1 MRMHTAN
8 MQRLD
13 EKGFMLKK
21 TL

>member
-8 MQRLD
+8 TQRLD

>member
-1 MRMHTAN
+1 MRMHTEN